1 MLLLSKTLSLDFSF
15 HKISSLRRQAYDGA
29 SNMMGLS
36 FGVAIQIKVIQR
48 NALETHCHAYSL
60 SLAVKKTTTRSK
72 VLRDTLDNV
81 GNICLLIK
89 FLSKRENQFE

>member
-1 MLLLSKTLSLDFSF
+1 
-15 HKISSLRRQAYDGA
+15 
-29 SNMMGLS
+29 MMGLS
-36 FGVAIQIKVIQR
+36 FGVATQIKVIQQ

-81 GNICLLIK
+81 GDICLLISFYQNEKINLNK
-89 FLSKRENQFE
+89 FRGMMLQK